1 MRAPVI
7 LALALATGACGG
19 SGQNQAGSAA
29 NGAEP
34 AGSRVAALS
43 EGERNAVFIRALRDA
58 GLECQHVEHSLPAGR
73 IQNLPAWRATCQ
85 GGGEWT
91 IVIAADGSAQIL
103 PNGNPL
109 DGNQAGA
116 GPAAARDGP

>member
-7 LALALATGACGG
+7 VALALATAACGG
-19 SGQNQAGSAA
+19 SGQNQAGAMA
-29 NGAEP
+29 NGAEA

-43 EGERNAVFIRALRDA
+43 DGERNAIFIRALRDA
-58 GLECQHVEHSLPAGR
+58 GFDCQHVEHSAPAGA
-73 IQNLPAWRATCQ
+73 IQHLPAWRATCR

-103 PNGNPL
+103 PSGNPL
-109 DGNQAGA
+109 DGNQTGANGA
-116 GPAAARDGP
+116 GGNSL